1 MRYRCWFASGVARMG
16 CDARIAANTTC
27 GSSGLPG
34 LSDLTRAG
42 WGLPDVADLWEPT

>member
-1 MRYRCWFASGVARMG
+1 MRFRCWFASGVARMG
-16 CDARIAANTTC
+16 CDARIAANTAC

-42 WGLPDVADLWEPT
+42 LGMPRVAEWWEST